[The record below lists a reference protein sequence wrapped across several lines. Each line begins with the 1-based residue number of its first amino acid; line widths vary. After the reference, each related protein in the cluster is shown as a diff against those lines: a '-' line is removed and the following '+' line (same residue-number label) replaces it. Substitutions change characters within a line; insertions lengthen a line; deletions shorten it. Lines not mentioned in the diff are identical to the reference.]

1 MERTARSGAAGRPQ
15 GNRDTADACLAEAE
29 RLFAA
34 QGFAGTGMRDIAGRS
49 GVTVA
54 TLAYHFG
61 SKEKLYGR
69 VLGRVA
75 ESIGAYLPEVETVAP
90 EPAAVAEAL
99 AGFLDWALDHP
110 DYAALLLRELMENP
124 ERAPQAKR
132 WYLAPVIRAY
142 AAVLQRGQAAGR
154 LADCDAEMLVFYVTG
169 AITHFCAARPT
180 LQRMLAMPD
189 RATLALRF
197 RATLLQGLVAQ
208 LTPGAG

>member
-110 DYAALLLRELMENP
+110 DYAALLLREAGHDVSGVFMVNWTADEAGYCNAA
-124 ERAPQAKR
+124 EDFASARAVAEELDIP
-132 WYLAPVIRAY
+132 
-142 AAVLQRGQAAGR
+142 LQRVDFSATYHEQ
-154 LADCDAEMLVFYVTG
+154 VFQE
-169 AITHFCAARPT
+169 FK
-180 LQRMLAMPD
+180 
-189 RATLALRF
+189 
-197 RATLLQGLVAQ
+197 
-208 LTPGAG
+208 